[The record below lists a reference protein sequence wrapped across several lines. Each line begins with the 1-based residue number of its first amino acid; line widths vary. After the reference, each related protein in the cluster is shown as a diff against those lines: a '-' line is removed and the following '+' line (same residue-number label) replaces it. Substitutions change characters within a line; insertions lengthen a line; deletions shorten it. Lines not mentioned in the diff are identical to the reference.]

1 MTATIKLPYKGSAS
15 YNMLLAIAKNPNIE
29 KSALRHIYG
38 YGDYVKAI
46 RRLSALVTVIDGKC
60 VLDLDAKAA
69 LLASEPPVP
78 ENLVPPRQINNMAS
92 PALPVANRNWSMRV
106 GALDYQ
112 HIASHY
118 A

>member
-1 MTATIKLPYKGSAS
+1 MKLSFKGSAS
-15 YNMLLAIAKNPNIE
+15 YNLLLAIAKNPNIE
-29 KSALRHIYG
+29 KNALRHIYG
-38 YGDYVKAI
+38 YGDYIKAI
-46 RRLSALVTVIDGKC
+46 RRLSAFVTVLDGKY

-92 PALPVANRNWSMRV
+92 PALPRSNRNWSMRI

-112 HIASHY
+112 NMASLY